1 VKAIMIRAV
10 VRSLFVVCVLAGVG
24 FAETPAPA
32 SAPTTAH
39 VAKKHAHHKIKR
51 KARKAKRRHHHK
63 VKKHAAATQTK

>member
-24 FAETPAPA
+24 LVETPAEA
-32 SAPTTAH
+32 AAPTTAH

-51 KARKAKRRHHHK
+51 KARKAKRRHHHHK
-63 VKKHAAATQTK
+63 VKKHAAPK